1 MIYGCICT
9 WAVYSLQVLQTTFW
23 FITRVTL
30 YDVIGI
36 FMQFNIEIWRLWL
49 CQASCI
55 LICDLFPVHQ
65 VTENTIVLKLI
76 TSNSDYEVTNSLYK
90 PQKKKI
96 CTLTLV
102 RVAILLDSK
111 EFLNNFLSVMSV
123 SVHMCLYIF
132 WLLPWISLPF
142 SNIILNLECS
152 RKTEHV

>member
-36 FMQFNIEIWRLWL
+36 FMQLNIEIWRLWL

-76 TSNSDYEVTNSLYK
+76 TSNSDSEVTNSLYK
-90 PQKKKI
+90 PQKKKF
-96 CTLTLV
+96 
-102 RVAILLDSK
+102 ALL
-111 EFLNNFLSVMSV
+111 L
-123 SVHMCLYIF
+123 
-132 WLLPWISLPF
+132 W
-142 SNIILNLECS
+142 
-152 RKTEHV
+152 